1 MLEQILT
8 ISFMTAF
15 LSAAI
20 RMTVPLLYAALGEL
34 FAEKTGILN
43 IGMEG
48 VMLNGAFFAFAGAF
62 VSGGNLWVG
71 VLCGMFGGVIVSM
84 IHGVLS
90 ITLAQDQSVV
100 GLALNMLFLG
110 FTTFFAKLV
119 KTGDSYAQLSTFQT
133 IEIPVLS
140 KIPLI
145 GPALFNQDIFTYILY
160 ILIVVMFVFFAKTT
174 KGLEFE
180 AIGEHPRAA
189 DAAGIPVHKYQ
200 YIAMVV
206 NGILGG
212 IGGSTL
218 VLVQLGVFTD
228 NMISG
233 RGYIAL
239 AAVILGRYTPF
250 GTVGAALIFGAANA
264 LQIRLQAI
272 GVPLP
277 ANAFAM
283 LPYIITL
290 VALLGSI
297 GRSNEPEALS
307 KPYIRGSR

>member
-1 MLEQILT
+1 MLGQILS

-15 LSAAI
+15 LSAAV
-20 RMTVPLLYAALGEL
+20 RMTVPLLYAAMGEL

-62 VSGGNLWVG
+62 ASGGNLWVG
-71 VLCGMFGGVIVSM
+71 VLCGMIGGVIVSM
-84 IHGVLS
+84 IHAVLS

-119 KTGDSYAQLSTFQT
+119 KSGDSYAQLTTFRT
-133 IEIPVLS
+133 IKIPLLS

-145 GPALFNQDIFTYILY
+145 GDALFNQDIFTYLLY
-160 ILIVVMFVFFAKTT
+160 ILVVVMFVFFTKTT

-200 YIAMVV
+200 YLAMAV

-239 AAVILGRYTPF
+239 AAVILGRYTPL
-250 GTVGAALIFGAANA
+250 GTVGAAFIFGAANA

-297 GRSNEPEALS
+297 GRSNEPESLS

>member
-8 ISFMTAF
+8 ASFFAAF
-15 LSAAI
+15 LSATV
-20 RMTVPLLYAALGEL
+20 RMTVPLLYAGLGEL

-48 VMLNGAFFAFAGAF
+48 VMLNGAFFAFAGA
-62 VSGGNLWVG
+62 VATGGNLWVG
-71 VLCGMFGGVIVSM
+71 LLCGMFGGVVVSL
-84 IHGVLS
+84 IHGFLS

-100 GLALNMLFLG
+100 GLAINMLFLG
-110 FTTFFAKLV
+110 VTTFFAKIV
-119 KTGDSYAQLSTFQT
+119 KSGDSYTQLKTFGT
-133 IEIPVLS
+133 IKIPVLS
-140 KIPLI
+140 DIPVI
-145 GPALFNQDIFTYILY
+145 GNALFNQDIFTYALY
-160 ILIVVMFVFFAKTT
+160 VIIIVIAVFFAKTT

-200 YIAMVV
+200 YVAMLV

-218 VLVQLGVFTD
+218 VLVQLGVFSD

-250 GTVGAALIFGAANA
+250 GTVGAAVIFGAANA

-277 ANAFAM
+277 ANAFTM
-283 LPYIITL
+283 LPYVITL

-297 GRSNEPEALS
+297 GRSNEPESLS

>member
-62 VSGGNLWVG
+62 VSSGNLWVG

>member
-15 LSAAI
+15 LSAAV

-119 KTGDSYAQLSTFQT
+119 KAGDSYAQLSTFQT

>member
-100 GLALNMLFLG
+100 GLALIMLFLG